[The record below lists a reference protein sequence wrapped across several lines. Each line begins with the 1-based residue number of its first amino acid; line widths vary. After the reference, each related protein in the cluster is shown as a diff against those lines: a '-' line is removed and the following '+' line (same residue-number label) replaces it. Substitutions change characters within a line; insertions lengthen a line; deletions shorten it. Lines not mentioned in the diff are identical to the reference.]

1 MASTITLNFDEINDK
16 NDLSHHQFLII
27 EFIINNA

>member
-16 NDLSHHQFLII
+16 NDFVHHHFLII